1 MPDYYV
7 YLKTGKHDSDNGSSL
22 NTIPLRVNS
31 INITTNKTIPSFPVP
46 LSGIT
51 SGESLTAALDLGMA
65 TKQISLNGFIVET
78 MIKRTDHNGTEN
90 TVTMTAHDIA
100 QLIHSSVDSTSLA
113 PNQAIKELVFLYPSK
128 VNNSYGY
135 WNTDQ
140 STKDLPWTF
149 RSRGS
154 PNEFDNEGVPASNT
168 FPSSS
173 DSPGLEGFVR
183 SFSTPIEAET
193 VEISFSME
201 FEVANIAP

>member
-7 YLKTGKHDSDNGSSL
+7 YLKTGKHDSDNGASI

-78 MIKRTDHNGTEN
+78 IIKRTDHNGVEN

-154 PNEFDNEGVPASNT
+154 PNEFDNEGVVASRA
-168 FPSSS
+168 FPTSS

-193 VEISFSME
+193 VEIGFSME

>member
-7 YLKTGKHDSDNGSSL
+7 YLKTGKHDSDNGASI

-31 INITTNKTIPSFPVP
+31 INVTTNKTIPSFPVP

-78 MIKRTDHNGTEN
+78 IIKRTDHTGTEN

-113 PNQAIKELVFLYPSK
+113 PNQSIKESV
-128 VNNSYGY
+128 
-135 WNTDQ
+135 Q
-140 STKDLPWTF
+140 
-149 RSRGS
+149 RG
-154 PNEFDNEGVPASNT
+154 F
-168 FPSSS
+168 F
-173 DSPGLEGFVR
+173 GLQERF
-183 SFSTPIEAET
+183 
-193 VEISFSME
+193 EI
-201 FEVANIAP
+201 